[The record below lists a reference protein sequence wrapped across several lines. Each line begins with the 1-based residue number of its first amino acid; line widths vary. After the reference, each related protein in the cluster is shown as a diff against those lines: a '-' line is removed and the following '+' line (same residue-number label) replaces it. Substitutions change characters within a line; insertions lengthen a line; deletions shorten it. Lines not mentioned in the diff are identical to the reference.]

1 MHTGVFN
8 GYGGN
13 VRYAEHEIAFVRG
26 EIALFAGI
34 DAQDADG
41 FAVHH
46 QRGGQDGNEPFGLG
60 TLGVLEPAVAARIAQ
75 VDEFALEDF
84 AVQPALGHFD
94 GAFAHVTGREA
105 PRRAGEQ
112 KLSRTVKQAKRA
124 CLAVHGFGS
133 LFRDLVQHHGGFQA
147 GIDHRRHFQ
156 QSTKIIMTCH
166 CVSPLPP
173 PAMPGMAAT
182 RYGITGRRAPQAF
195 AERRSAV

>member
-1 MHTGVFN
+1 MWNPLVFKDLIVVGRQQLVVEAGRFVHTGVFN

-60 TLGVLEPAVAARIAQ
+60 ALGVLEPAVATRIAQ

-94 GAFAHVTGREA
+94 GTI
-105 PRRAGEQ
+105 
-112 KLSRTVKQAKRA
+112 
-124 CLAVHGFGS
+124 
-133 LFRDLVQHHGGFQA
+133 VQIQ
-147 GIDHRRHFQ
+147 
-156 QSTKIIMTCH
+156 
-166 CVSPLPP
+166 L
-173 PAMPGMAAT
+173 
-182 RYGITGRRAPQAF
+182 
-195 AERRSAV
+195 